1 MLFLIRLNQ
10 KHVFHITGNHTELK
24 SGVQRPCWSSI
35 KCNTIYRVPE
45 MQNWSLSFFFSVS
58 QTCFLDHYL
67 TSYKTEHNYFL
78 VLIFHTSNLSMY
90 STCLGHTYTVFNKVN
105 YDYYRLTIIL
115 VLNGKHSYLFIN
127 VLSLQQ
133 FWQICKASKD
143 NFVH

>member
-1 MLFLIRLNQ
+1 MLIIYTMQYYLQ
-10 KHVFHITGNHTELK
+10 
-24 SGVQRPCWSSI
+24 SSRNAKLVI
-35 KCNTIYRVPE
+35 II
-45 MQNWSLSFFFSVS
+45 FFSVS
-58 QTCFLDHYL
+58 KTCFLDHYL
-67 TSYKTEHNYFL
+67 TPYKTEHNYFL

-133 FWQICKASKD
+133 FWQIYKASKD
-143 NFVH
+143 NFVHQVWLNTCTECTIQIP